1 VSDVVYFPTLA
12 DALTIYRRFTG
23 HGVRDIG
30 LLASALGRP
39 QTSAFGQDAYPDLWS
54 KAAALMHS
62 VIRNHPFL
70 DANKR
75 TAVGLALTLLT
86 YNGIDAES
94 PNHETLL
101 ALAVGLANSDLEV
114 PRITVVLQ
122 RAVESDEPFD
132 PRELA

>member
-12 DALTIYRRFTG
+12 DALTINRRFTG

-54 KAAALMHS
+54 KAAALTHS

-75 TAVGLALTLLT
+75 TAVALALTLLT

-94 PNHETLL
+94 PYHETLL
-101 ALAVGLANSDLEV
+101 ALAVGIANSDFDV

>member
-1 VSDVVYFPTLA
+1 VVYFPTLA
-12 DALTIYRRFTG
+12 DALTINRRFTG

-39 QTSAFGQDAYPDLWS
+39 QTSALGQDAYPDLWS

-62 VIRNHPFL
+62 VIRNPPFL

-101 ALAVGLANSDLEV
+101 ALAVGIANSDLDV

>member
-1 VSDVVYFPTLA
+1 MSDVVYFPTLA
-12 DALTIYRRFTG
+12 DALTINRRFTG

-54 KAAALMHS
+54 KAAALTHS

-75 TAVGLALTLLT
+75 TAVALALTLLT

-101 ALAVGLANSDLEV
+101 ALAVGIANSDLDV

>member
-1 VSDVVYFPTLA
+1 VSDVVYYPTLA
-12 DALTIYRRFTG
+12 DALTINRRFTG

-75 TAVGLALTLLT
+75 TAVALALTLLT

-101 ALAVGLANSDLEV
+101 GLAVAIANSDIDLAQITEV
-114 PRITVVLQ
+114 LR